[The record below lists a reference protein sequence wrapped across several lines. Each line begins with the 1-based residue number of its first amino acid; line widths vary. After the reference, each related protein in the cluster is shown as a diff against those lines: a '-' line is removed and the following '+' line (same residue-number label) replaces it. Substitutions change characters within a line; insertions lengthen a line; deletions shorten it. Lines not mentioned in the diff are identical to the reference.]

1 MRSLVPL
8 RGVLAA
14 ALLVAAAFLSAF
26 LFPLGGNGSSV
37 LYVSLIFAFFAYFFA
52 GMASKGKPLPYLWLS
67 FKGKRLPLLFL
78 LGIATGI
85 ACLLASF
92 ALSAVLYA
100 AGLLDAEPVLDKLSS
115 LPLPAL
121 IAAFTIAPLCEE
133 MFFRGFL
140 LRMLSE
146 SVFPKLGSL
155 AFASSAALSSFIF
168 AIMHF
173 SYGSL
178 AEIAV
183 AFSIGLILC
192 ASIRKWGSLVPA
204 IVAHALFNFASVA
217 AMVLS

>member
-1 MRSLVPL
+1 
-8 RGVLAA
+8 
-14 ALLVAAAFLSAF
+14 
-26 LFPLGGNGSSV
+26 
-37 LYVSLIFAFFAYFFA
+37 
-52 GMASKGKPLPYLWLS
+52 
-67 FKGKRLPLLFL
+67 
-78 LGIATGI
+78 
-85 ACLLASF
+85 
-92 ALSAVLYA
+92 
-100 AGLLDAEPVLDKLSS
+100 
-115 LPLPAL
+115 
-121 IAAFTIAPLCEE
+121 
-133 MFFRGFL
+133 
-140 LRMLSE
+140 MLSE